1 MKSLVAWLSRG
12 VDRLI
17 GLSTVLGTLA
27 LVAVVIIVLLDVIGR
42 NLFSQPLTGAQDLT
56 QMGMV
61 LIVFG
66 GVALSDKLNAHIS
79 VDLLENTLPAGVN
92 RLLDG
97 VGWLIG
103 AAFFIGIGVTILDS
117 AAISRL
123 LNLST
128 NILNLPKAWFQYAVA
143 AFCFVTAA
151 SMLLRLARHLLGMT
165 PADSPE
171 EMS

>member
-1 MKSLVAWLSRG
+1 MKSLVAQLSRG

-17 GLSTVLGTLA
+17 GLSSVLGTLA
-27 LVAVVIIVLLDVIGR
+27 LVSVVVIVLVDVIGR
-42 NLFSQPLTGAQDLT
+42 NLLGHPLTGAQDLT

-61 LIVFG
+61 IIVFG

-79 VDLLENTLPAGVN
+79 VDLLENSLPRWAN
-92 RLLDG
+92 RMLDAL
-97 VGWLIG
+97 GWLLG

-143 AFCFVTAA
+143 AFSFVTAA
-151 SMLLRLARHLLGMT
+151 SLLLRLVRNLIGMA
-165 PADSPE
+165 PADSRE
-171 EMS
+171 ETF

>member
-1 MKSLVAWLSRG
+1 MKTLVAWLSRAL
-12 VDRLI
+12 DRLI
-17 GLSTVLGTLA
+17 GLSTLVGTLA
-27 LVAVVIIVLLDVIGR
+27 LVAVVAIVLLDVIGR
-42 NLFSQPLTGAQDLT
+42 NLFGQPLTGAQDLT

-66 GVALSDKLNAHIS
+66 GVALSDQLNAHIT
-79 VDLLENTLPAGVN
+79 VDLLENSLPAWAN

-97 VGWLIG
+97 LGWLIG

-117 AAISRL
+117 AAISRM

-143 AFCFVTAA
+143 AFSFITAA
-151 SMLLRLARHLLGMT
+151 SMLLRLVRSLIGQT
-165 PADSPE
+165 PAAGHK

>member
-1 MKSLVAWLSRG
+1 MKTLLAWLSRG
-12 VDRLI
+12 LDRLI
-17 GLSTVLGTLA
+17 GLSTLIGTLA
-27 LVAVVIIVLLDVIGR
+27 LVAVVVIVLLDVIGR
-42 NLFSQPLTGAQDLT
+42 NLLGQPLTGAQDLT

-66 GVALSDKLNAHIS
+66 GVALSDKLGAHIS
-79 VDLLENTLPAGVN
+79 VDLLENSLPAWAN

-97 VGWLIG
+97 LGGLIG

-143 AFCFVTAA
+143 AFSFITAA
-151 SMLLRLARHLLGMT
+151 SMLLRLARGLIGA
-165 PADSPE
+165 PADSRE